1 MPQFAIPLRLA
12 IAIGAVFLLSAC
24 PERTP
29 ETAPLQPAATD
40 TAVDAETDP
49 VAALQRVGDRVFFD
63 YDRHELRPDAQ
74 ETLQRQAALLLRWPD
89 LPVLIEGHCD
99 ERGTREYNL
108 ALGERRAEA
117 VRSYLIALG
126 VDAGRIGTVSY
137 GKERPA
143 VDGSEESA
151 WALNR
156 RGVTVVAGN

>member
-1 MPQFAIPLRLA
+1 MLQSAFPLRLA
-12 IAIGAVFLLSAC
+12 VAIGTAFFLSAC
-24 PERTP
+24 PERAP
-29 ETAPLQPAATD
+29 DTAPLQPAVTD
-40 TAVDAETDP
+40 SAVDAETDP
-49 VAALQRVGDRVFFD
+49 VAALQQAGDRVFFD
-63 YDRHELRPDAQ
+63 YDRYELRPDAQ
-74 ETLQRQAALLLRWPD
+74 DTLQRQAALLLRWPD

-108 ALGERRAEA
+108 ALGERRAET

-156 RGVTVVAGN
+156 RGVTVLAGN